1 MTQQKTFLS
10 IILEW
15 HDEIANLAFI
25 KARGNAGKDKEY
37 GRSKKWRKRLQ
48 FPHITECKGII
59 AKLPSIEYDY
69 IVNTQPIGAKLFHQ
83 FCLKAYSEYS
93 RYHEFLETVKWFEL
107 VKDTDKKS
115 TAESIINKYLRKSD
129 TLDSGVCT
137 DFTSDDRFQL
147 DKFVDVISE
156 NSIQKVLTGFSKPPN
171 TNCLSDHWE
180 GLFDDCVSEVKL
192 YLSRTP
198 FEEFKNSMYF
208 NRYLQWKWLE
218 QKPVTEKTFNM
229 FRVLGKG
236 GFGEVWACQTRNTG
250 KMYACKRLEKIQI
263 KKHKDNAMVLREK
276 QVLEK
281 IDSLFVVNVAYA
293 YETKEALCLILTLM
307 TGGDLRFHIYN
318 MEGWNMEVS
327 DKEKESGFNEERSRF
342 YAAEILL
349 GMHHLHSIGII
360 HRDLKPENILLDSE
374 GHVRIS
380 DMGLSV
386 VIPEGE
392 MIRGGGGTPGY
403 MAPELLRKEEYM
415 FSPDYFS
422 YGCIIYEM
430 IEGRHPFRKRKERVS
445 KKEVD
450 RRVKEMEILY
460 SSKFTDDVKSLC
472 SSLLTKSVSDRI
484 GCNSGR
490 RGAIEVKRH
499 PWFSTINWNRME
511 VGMEKPEFIPDPRA
525 VYAKSAADIDQFS
538 EVRGTKFD
546 ESDTEVYRKFNT
558 GAVSEKWQDEMLE
571 TGVFEE
577 LNVFGPDDSLPPDL
591 DFDLIPDDPK
601 CNMCKCL

>member
-1 MTQQKTFLS
+1 MPLL
-10 IILEW
+10 ILYLYHLEW
-15 HDEIANLAFI
+15 HDEIANLAYI

-37 GRSKKWRKRLQ
+37 GRSKKWKKRLQ

-69 IVNTQPIGAKLFHQ
+69 IINQQPIGAKLFHQ
-83 FCLKAYSEYS
+83 FCQKQYTEYS
-93 RYHEFLETVKWFEL
+93 RYHEFLEHVKWYDL
-107 VKDTDKKS
+107 VKPSDKKT
-115 TAESIINKYLRKSD
+115 TAESIIKKYLRRSEAP
-129 TLDSGVCT
+129 DSGVCVEENA
-137 DFTSDDRFQL
+137 DDSQLDRFIDIL
-147 DKFVDVISE
+147 SDT
-156 NSIQKVLTGFSKPPN
+156 SIQKAIHGYSNSHTYV
-171 TNCLSDHWE
+171 NCITSPWD

-208 NRYLQWKWLE
+208 NRYLQWKYVE

-250 KMYACKRLEKIQI
+250 KMYANKRLEKLQI
-263 KKHKDNAMVLREK
+263 KKHKDNSMVLREK
-276 QVLEK
+276 MILEK
-281 IDSLFVVNVAYA
+281 INSLFVVNVAYA

-327 DKEKESGFNEERSRF
+327 DKEKETGFSEDRSRF
-342 YAAEILL
+342 YASEILL
-349 GMHHLHSIGII
+349 GIDHLHKIGII

-386 VIPEGE
+386 EIPEGE
-392 MIRGGGGTPGY
+392 TIRGGGGTPGY
-403 MAPELLRKEEYM
+403 MAPEQLRKEDYM

-430 IEGRHPFRKRKERVS
+430 IEGRHPFRKKKERVS
-445 KKEVD
+445 KKEVE

-460 SSKFTDDVKSLC
+460 SDKFTEDGRDLC
-472 SSLLTKSVSDRI
+472 CSLLTKSPKDRI

-490 RGAIEVKRH
+490 KGAIEVKRH
-499 PWFSTINWNRME
+499 KWFASINWNRME

-525 VYAKSAADIDQFS
+525 VYAKPAADIDQFS
-538 EVRGTKFD
+538 EVKGAKFD
-546 ESDTEVYRKFNT
+546 ESDDEIYRKFNT
-558 GAVSEKWQDEMLE
+558 GAVSEKWQDEIIE
-571 TGVFEE
+571 TGVYEE
-577 LNVFGPDDSLPPDL
+577 LNHFGPDDTVPPDL
-591 DFDLIPDDPK
+591 DFDIVPDDPTW
-601 CNMCKCL
+601 CKCL